1 MVSPIQIKPSP
12 RKRNAM
18 MARCK
23 FCQVEF
29 DTTQGTSSDYCPQ
42 HCPLPPS
49 KRPPAESKQANGNVA
64 VGIGCI
70 FLILSIVLLFTGHF
84 VWFLI
89 PFFVAMTSFA
99 GSGAATSSASSTRSQ
114 NMQMICPH
122 CQTKGSVRTNE
133 IERKVGVSGGK
144 ATGAILTGGISLLL
158 TGLSRKESVTQAH
171 CGNCGA
177 TWIY

>member
-1 MVSPIQIKPSP
+1 
-12 RKRNAM
+12 M

-29 DTTQGTSSDYCPQ
+29 DPTQGTSSDYCPQ

-70 FLILSIVLLFTGHF
+70 FLILSIVLLSTGHF

-99 GSGAATSSASSTRSQ
+99 ISGAGTSSDSSTKT
-114 NMQMICPH
+114 MQMICPH
-122 CQTKGSVRTNE
+122 CQTKGSVKTKE
-133 IERKVGVSGGK
+133 IERKVGISGGK
-144 ATGAILTGGISLLL
+144 ATGAILTGGFSLLV
-158 TGLSRKESVTQAH
+158 TGLSRKESCTQAD

-177 TWIY
+177 TWVY